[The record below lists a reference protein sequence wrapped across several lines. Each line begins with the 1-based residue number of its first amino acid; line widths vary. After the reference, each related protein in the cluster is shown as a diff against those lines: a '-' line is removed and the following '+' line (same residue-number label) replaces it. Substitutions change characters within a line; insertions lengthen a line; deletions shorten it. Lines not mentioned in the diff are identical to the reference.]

1 MKSIDVYIVRY
12 VPVLM
17 FIYSGI
23 DIFLANAGRITSG
36 VFLAFGHNLLYAAS
50 LFIISLSNSRYHC
63 SWNRGLYAFLIAT
76 PFINYAD
83 SKAGIFATAEEYLS
97 FFTFFYFTSFLTTL
111 IKAATHYK
119 NGKRKKKWFSKNNK
133 GPFETGDGRRGPML

>member
-23 DIFLANAGRITSG
+23 DIFFANTGRITSG

-63 SWNRGLYAFLIAT
+63 SWNRGLYGFLIAT

-83 SKAGIFATAEEYLS
+83 SKAGIFATTEEYLS
-97 FFTFFYFTSFLTTL
+97 FFTLFYLTSLFATL
-111 IKAATHYK
+111 SMSLIHY
-119 NGKRKKKWFSKNNK
+119 NNAKRKRKN
-133 GPFETGDGRRGPML
+133 RVS

>member
-1 MKSIDVYIVRY
+1 MKSIDVFIVRY
-12 VPVLM
+12 VPVVM
-17 FIYSGI
+17 FLWCGVEL
-23 DIFLANAGRITSG
+23 FLAYMGRFSPS
-36 VFLAFGHNLLYAAS
+36 VSFAFGHNLLYAAS

-63 SWNRGLYAFLIAT
+63 SWNRGLYGFLIAT

-119 NGKRKKKWFSKNNK
+119 NGKRKKKRFSKNNK
-133 GPFETGDGRRGPML
+133 RPFETGDGRRGPML

>member
-23 DIFLANAGRITSG
+23 DIFLANIGRITSG
-36 VFLAFGHNLLYAAS
+36 VFLSFGHNFLYAAS

-63 SWNRGLYAFLIAT
+63 SWNRGLYGFLIAT

-83 SKAGIFATAEEYLS
+83 SKAGIFATTEEYLS
-97 FFTFFYFTSFLTTL
+97 FFTLFYLTSLFATL
-111 IKAATHYK
+111 SMSLIHY
-119 NGKRKKKWFSKNNK
+119 NNAKRKRKN
-133 GPFETGDGRRGPML
+133 RVS